1 MADRIVLN
9 IPHSSFQFP
18 FGYDAWD
25 NGIHIDME
33 RLTDIFTDK
42 LFIPDTSQPEIIPVI
57 FPYSRFFCDAERLVD
72 DPMEKIGQGI
82 IYRRF
87 NGKSRMVSVAD
98 EERIMEFYWNYQRC
112 LCEAIRDENSFVVDC
127 HSFPSDISDVDICIG
142 LNDDWSRP
150 DDKLVDDI
158 ITVFNRYGYTTA
170 INTPFSN
177 SITPE
182 CSFRYKSLMIEVNKK
197 RYLSDDNLI
206 DESKMIRIKS
216 AILDVYSAIF
226 AYKSM

>member
-82 IYRRF
+82 I
-87 NGKSRMVSVAD
+87 KM
-98 EERIMEFYWNYQRC
+98 
-112 LCEAIRDENSFVVDC
+112 
-127 HSFPSDISDVDICIG
+127 ISHPGNLLQKKV
-142 LNDDWSRP
+142 LFKR
-150 DDKLVDDI
+150 
-158 ITVFNRYGYTTA
+158 
-170 INTPFSN
+170 NTKREFSN
-177 SITPE
+177 TI
-182 CSFRYKSLMIEVNKK
+182 
-197 RYLSDDNLI
+197 
-206 DESKMIRIKS
+206 
-216 AILDVYSAIF
+216 
-226 AYKSM
+226 